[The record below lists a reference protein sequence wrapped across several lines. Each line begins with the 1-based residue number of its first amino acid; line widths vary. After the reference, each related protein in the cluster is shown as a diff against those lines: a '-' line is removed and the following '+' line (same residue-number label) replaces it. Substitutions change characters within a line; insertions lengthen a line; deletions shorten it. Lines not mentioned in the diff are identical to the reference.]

1 MKKPLIAISC
11 LALLNRISFRMLK
24 KLAIFSIAIITLALL
39 GDGMPVFFPAHAD
52 TEPAEPLPVRLP
64 ERHLPVTPGS
74 GYTGA
79 QSCVEC
85 HAHEYLHWKNS
96 QHAKAM
102 QPASES
108 AILGNF
114 EDASFTY
121 NGIASTFFRRDSK
134 FMVRTDG
141 PDGQLQDYEI
151 AYTFG
156 VYPLQQYLIG
166 FPDGRYQ
173 ALGIAW
179 DSRPKEQGGQR
190 WFHLYPGQ
198 NLTHKDP
205 LHWTGLQQN
214 WNYMC
219 AECHST
225 NLRKNY
231 DPKLNRFNTT
241 WSEINVACEACHGPG
256 AGHLAWARKEGDW
269 QKLNSTKGLAI
280 ALDERY
286 GLQFQLRALAM
297 KGLDLVTP
305 FLNPKPDVLW
315 TAATQAAANSAPA
328 ITPRPPNRELELCAR
343 CHSRR
348 GQFWEDYVFG
358 QSLLDTHRLSLLTPD
373 LYYPDGQMKDEVFNH
388 GSFLQSKMQA
398 KGVSCSD
405 CHEPHSGK
413 LRATGGKVCL
423 QCHLA
428 AKYES
433 PQHHFHP
440 AGTRGVD
447 CISCHAPTTTYM
459 VVDPR
464 HDHSFRIPRP
474 DLTMKLDV
482 PNACNRCH
490 EDRSAEWAAKQIRK
504 WYGQPLPGHQ
514 QFAEALHAGYT
525 GAAGAQELLL
535 ALIKNQEQPNIA
547 RATGATLLGERLNS
561 TGFEALR
568 PLLTDPDPLLRSAA
582 ARAMVTV
589 RLELKV
595 QHLVPLLND
604 PVRLVRIDAAQTLAS
619 VPKAMLTENQRQAIQ
634 RGVAEYVAAEMVNA
648 NRPESYLNIGL
659 IHITQGEFGQ
669 AEATYR
675 SALTLQPAFTQAA
688 VNLADLYRIQGR
700 DGDGEKILRQ
710 ALELDPKSAAT
721 HHALGLLLIRQ
732 KHLPEALS
740 ALAEAAR
747 LGEDNPRYGY
757 VYAVA
762 LNSTGQGS
770 KAIQE
775 LETVLAKHPNDRET
789 LMALAAF
796 QRDAGNLGAARD
808 YMHQLVALEPEN
820 PEVQALLRQLEGTRR

>member
-1 MKKPLIAISC
+1 MTHFAQLLPSRI
-11 LALLNRISFRMLK
+11 ALLMSLI
-24 KLAIFSIAIITLALL
+24 LL
-39 GDGMPVFFPAHAD
+39 GGLTVSTCWAWPAS
-52 TEPAEPLPVRLP
+52 EPMEPLPAVLP
-64 ERHLPVTPGS
+64 DHHPPVIPTS
-74 GYTGA
+74 GGYIGA
-79 QSCVEC
+79 QSCAEC
-85 HAHEYLHWKNS
+85 HATEYLHWKDS

-102 QPASES
+102 QPATES
-108 AILGNF
+108 NVLGDF
-114 EDASFTY
+114 HDVSFTY
-121 NGIASTFFRRDSK
+121 AGVSSTFFRRDGK
-134 FMVRTDG
+134 FMVHTDG
-141 PDGQLQDYEI
+141 PDGNLQDYEI

-190 WFHLYPGQ
+190 WFHLYPDQ

-225 NLRKNY
+225 NLQKNY

-256 AGHLAWARKEGDW
+256 ANHLAWARKEGDW

-280 ALDERY
+280 ILDERR
-286 GLQFQLRALAM
+286 GLQFQMRSLAM
-297 KGLDLVTP
+297 QGLDLATP
-305 FLNPKPDVLW
+305 FLNPKPSTLW
-315 TAATQAAANSAPA
+315 VAATQAAASGASAG
-328 ITPRPPNRELELCAR
+328 TPRLPNREQELCAR

-348 GQFWEDYVFG
+348 GQFWEDYIFG

-388 GSFLQSKMQA
+388 SAFLQSKMQA
-398 KGVSCSD
+398 KGVSCGD

-413 LRATGGKVCL
+413 LRATGSKVCL

-440 AGTRGVD
+440 IDAKGVD
-447 CISCHAPTTTYM
+447 CVACHAPTTTYM

-474 DLTMKLDV
+474 DLTVKLGI

-490 EDRSAEWAAKQIRK
+490 KDQSPQWAVEQVKK
-504 WYGQPLPGHQ
+504 WYAQPLPGHQ
-514 QFAEALHAGYT
+514 QFAEALHAGQIE
-525 GAAGAQELLL
+525 AAGARELLL
-535 ALIKNQEQPNIA
+535 ALIKNPEQPNIA
-547 RATGATLLGERLNS
+547 RASGAVLLGERLNS

-582 ARAMVTV
+582 VRALVT
-589 RLELKV
+589 LPPELKV
-595 QHLVPLLND
+595 QHLIPLLDD
-604 PVRLVRIDAAQTLAS
+604 PVRLVRIDAAMALAN
-619 VPKAMLTENQRQAIQ
+619 VPKETLTENQHQAIQ
-634 RGVAEYVAAEMVNA
+634 RGVAEYIAAEMTNA
-648 NRPESYLNIGL
+648 SRPESYLNIGL
-659 IHITQGEFGQ
+659 IRVDQGELDQ
-669 AEATYR
+669 AETAYR
-675 SALTLQPAFTQAA
+675 SALNLQPTFTQAA

-700 DGDGEKILRQ
+700 DEDGEKTLRQ
-710 ALELDPKSAAT
+710 ALERDPQNAAA

-732 KHLPEALS
+732 KKLSEAMIE
-740 ALAEAAR
+740 LAEAAR
-747 LGEDNPRYGY
+747 LGSDNPRYGY

-762 LNSTGQGS
+762 LNGTGQGP

-775 LETVLAKHPNDRET
+775 LETVLTKHPNDRS
-789 LMALAAF
+789 ALAALAMF
-796 QRDAGNLGAARD
+796 QHGAGNFDAARRTA
-808 YMHQLVALEPEN
+808 HRLAELEPDD
-820 PEVQALLRQLEGTRR
+820 PEVRALLQQTEATR